1 MQNLAWVATMISRH
15 GWIWLVSLVWPV
27 YWSQDVKMVNK
38 GYDLISVKDPKCYW
52 MRGTYWEMQEELNQG
67 KG

>member
-27 YWSQDVKMVNK
+27 YWSQDIRD
-38 GYDLISVKDPKCYW
+38 G
-52 MRGTYWEMQEELNQG
+52 E
-67 KG
+67 